1 MTSAA
6 ETVDD
11 YLPDDDVVL
20 AARARAAD
28 LGCPAVAPS
37 TGATLRFLATAVGA
51 RAVVELGTG
60 AGVSGL
66 YLLRGMAGR
75 GEDGVLTSID
85 IEPEFHRAAR
95 TAFSEAGFQAG
106 RSRLILGR
114 AVDVLP
120 RLTAGGYD
128 LVFVDA
134 AKAEYAHYF
143 EQGVQLLRPGGVIA
157 FNDVL
162 SKGKP
167 VDPVRRDTEAM
178 ALREVA
184 RAVAG
189 DERLMPTLLPVG
201 GGLLAAAR
209 LEV

>member
-1 MTSAA
+1 M
-6 ETVDD
+6 DD

-28 LGCPAVAPS
+28 LGCPAIEPS
-37 TGATLRFLATAVGA
+37 GGATLRFLATAIGA

-66 YLLRGMAGR
+66 YLLRGMAL
-75 GEDGVLTSID
+75 DGVLTSID

-95 TAFSEAGFQAG
+95 TAFSEAGFPAG
-106 RSRLILGR
+106 RARLILGR
-114 AVDVLP
+114 AVEVLP

-134 AKAEYAHYF
+134 AKAEYAHYY

-157 FNDVL
+157 FNRIL
-162 SKGKP
+162 TQGKLT
-167 VDPVRRDTEAM
+167 DPVRRDAEAM

-184 RAVAG
+184 RSVAS
-189 DERLMPTLLPVG
+189 DERLMPALLPVG

-209 LEV
+209 LDI

>member
-1 MTSAA
+1 
-6 ETVDD
+6 
-11 YLPDDDVVL
+11 
-20 AARARAAD
+20 
-28 LGCPAVAPS
+28 
-37 TGATLRFLATAVGA
+37 
-51 RAVVELGTG
+51 G